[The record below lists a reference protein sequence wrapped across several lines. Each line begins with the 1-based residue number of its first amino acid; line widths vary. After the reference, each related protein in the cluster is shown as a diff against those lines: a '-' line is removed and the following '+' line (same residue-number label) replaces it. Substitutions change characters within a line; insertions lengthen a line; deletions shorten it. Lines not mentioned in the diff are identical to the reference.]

1 MTTKADVLKL
11 IIGQRERRNAGHIL
25 DYAEGLTASLE
36 LDDLSSGKYAT
47 GLLRVAAAVQD
58 AETVTIGA
66 DVYEVDTRDAAHITS
81 GRIRLDLHAGSTV
94 KSQGTLTI
102 AEPVTSGDTMT
113 IGDVVYTF
121 VPKNTAGDA
130 GEIDLGD
137 SEADTKLNIVAA
149 IKGGT
154 ASPTWQDGGANAN
167 VANPWVTCPAAFT
180 GDTLVL
186 TAIVGGTKGNLVPT
200 TETLTHISNIFD
212 AATLGTTRAGVD
224 ATAAEFTT
232 ALLAAINASAVEAV
246 HALRLSAN
254 AILVYADSI
263 GAVALGTT
271 ETLGGANN
279 VWGAATL
286 TRGAAVPAAVKKST
300 SGAIVPDAAEVGAGL
315 IAIPVAFDPT
325 AVQVQVYVTSGG
337 AVKAWGGTVA
347 ITPASAPAP
356 AYVLLSNNGTNNY
369 ATTDTI
375 YYMFSE

>member
-66 DVYEVDTRDAAHITS
+66 DVYEVDTRDVAHITS

-149 IKGGT
+149 IKGE
-154 ASPTWQDGGANAN
+154 
-167 VANPWVTCPAAFT
+167 AA
-180 GDTLVL
+180 
-186 TAIVGGTKGNLVPT
+186 
-200 TETLTHISNIFD
+200 
-212 AATLGTTRAGVD
+212 
-224 ATAAEFTT
+224 
-232 ALLAAINASAVEAV
+232 
-246 HALRLSAN
+246 
-254 AILVYADSI
+254 
-263 GAVALGTT
+263 
-271 ETLGGANN
+271 
-279 VWGAATL
+279 
-286 TRGAAVPAAVKKST
+286 
-300 SGAIVPDAAEVGAGL
+300 
-315 IAIPVAFDPT
+315 
-325 AVQVQVYVTSGG
+325 
-337 AVKAWGGTVA
+337 
-347 ITPASAPAP
+347 
-356 AYVLLSNNGTNNY
+356 
-369 ATTDTI
+369 
-375 YYMFSE
+375 